1 MIYGQAYLTNKGAE
15 LASKTLQSKAL
26 KFSKFVIGSGDIATD
41 SIDNI
46 KSLTD
51 AINPVFDMAITNIM
65 EEQKNQL
72 TVSGLFKNTDI
83 EESFYLKELG
93 LYAIDLE
100 TNEEILFAYVNYGEK
115 ADFIDVSI
123 TEKEELYFDMIIT
136 VDNADNVVINIDYNT
151 VYATEKQLY
160 DHINKTINDENGVH
174 GFRYFDETLQFYNEG
189 TKEWIDIETGGSGI
203 APMNVINPKIK
214 AGNGK
219 VTISWGDP
227 DDTMLDGQAIC
238 NWKGTKLVQKV
249 GAYPEN
255 IKDGILLVD
264 NQIRN
269 AYAENGF
276 EVNNLTNG
284 TTYYFALFPYSDK
297 KVVNQNE
304 FNRLVATPQPYKIMT
319 VEIDLSNSNP
329 STCCTYTDDAVDMI
343 PKSLE
348 WDEFFGHYP
357 CLFKDGEEV
366 GKLNP
371 NNFAQFEDETTADIT
386 SGDAGDVM
394 IAFPR
399 RGLKINIVDNTLIVS
414 MTDDP
419 DNPDF
424 KYYAHSRGEER
435 RNKFYLGA
443 YKGCVLSS
451 KLRSLSGKLPAWEYA
466 IDFFRKK
473 AQFNGVGYEQSGF
486 YQLVFRQAMYLLK
499 YKNLD
504 SQNSVGSGF
513 TNWTISDIPSKTG
526 TTNSFGM
533 DYGETDAI
541 KHVKLFGIEDF
552 WGNLQEWID
561 GFILKEK
568 DSSTLTLLT
577 TTTGF
582 NDSGTD
588 YETEIEMTDSIGYM
602 KKTVGTSETGFVA
615 SEAGGSTTTYF
626 CDYVKVRCYNST
638 TTYVPSFGGNWD
650 SKSDAGI
657 FCLLADKPI
666 GEAYASIGARLMF
679 L

>member
-100 TNEEILFAYVNYGEK
+100 TNEEILFAYINYGDK
-115 ADFIDVSI
+115 AEYIDVSI

-174 GFRYFDETLQFYNEG
+174 GFRYFDETLQFYHEG
-189 TKEWIDIETGGSGI
+189 TKEWIDIETGGGGI

-255 IKDGILLVD
+255 VKDGILLVD
-264 NQIRN
+264 NQVRN
-269 AYAENGF
+269 AYSENGF

-304 FNRLVATPQPYKIMT
+304 FNRLVATPQPYKTMT

-329 STCCTYTDDAVDMI
+329 STCCTYTDDAVDM
-343 PKSLE
+343 KSGDAS
-348 WDEFFGHYP
+348 WDNFFGHYP
-357 CLFKDGEEV
+357 VLFKDGEEV

-371 NNFAQFEDETTADIT
+371 NNFAQFEDGTTADIT
-386 SGDAGDVM
+386 SGNAGDVM

-399 RGLKINIVDNTLIVS
+399 RGVRINIVNNILTVS

-443 YKGCVLSS
+443 YKGYVLSS
-451 KLRSLSGKLPAWEYA
+451 KLRSLSGKTPTRDFAISSFRQYA
-466 IDFFRKK
+466 RK
-473 AQFNGVGYEQSGF
+473 NGTGYEQSGF
-486 YQLVFRQAMYLLK
+486 YQLIFRQAMYLLK
-499 YKNLD
+499 YKNLN
-504 SQNSVGSGF
+504 SQTAVGSGF
-513 TNWTISDIPSKTG
+513 TNWTISSIPSKTG
-526 TTNSFGM
+526 STDALGM
-533 DYGETDAI
+533 DYGETSATT
-541 KHVKLFGIEDF
+541 HVKLFGLEDF

-561 GFILKEK
+561 GLVLEIRNYTPILH
-568 DSSTLTLLT
+568 T

-582 NDSGTD
+582 NDSATD
-588 YETEIEMTDSIGYM
+588 YEMETEISYASGYM
-602 KKTVGTSETGFVA
+602 KKPRGTSETGFVV
-615 SEAGGSTTTYF
+615 SETGGSTTTYF
-626 CDYVKVRCYNST
+626 CDYTRIYRYDSST
-638 TTYVPSFGGNWD
+638 TFHASSFGGNWD
-650 SKSDAGI
+650 SSTDAGT
-657 FCLLADKPI
+657 FCLFVDKPSL
-666 GEAYASIGARLMF
+666 ESYASIGARLMY